1 MLKMMKYRTMLPI
14 SRSADRQKQLNIFL
28 PEHCLLIDR
37 LSMVVNQC
45 AKAVGPIAK

>member
-1 MLKMMKYRTMLPI
+1 MLPN
-14 SRSADRQKQLNIFL
+14 SRIVDRQKHLSVSL